1 MQDAAIG
8 RRYARAL
15 ALAVVGEGKASDK
28 AAQLKKVEE
37 ELHALGAAMA
47 AKGDLRESMMNPSF
61 SPAQRRAIVKA
72 LGEQA
77 NLSPETRVILDL
89 LVEKERVAHLPSVAA
104 AFREEVDERTGRVRA
119 TLTSARPLDDGTK
132 SAIVAALEKR
142 TGKAVLAEANVDPS
156 VIAGVSARI
165 GGIVYD
171 STVRS
176 QLERLRS
183 SLNA

>member
-1 MQDAAIG
+1 VQEGTIG

-37 ELHALGAAMA
+37 ELHALGSAME
-47 AKGDLRESMMNPSF
+47 AKGDLRESMANPSF

-72 LGEQA
+72 ISEQA
-77 NLSPETRVILDL
+77 NLSPETRVILDI
-89 LVEKERVAHLPSVAA
+89 LVEKERVQQLPSIAR
-104 AFREEVDERTGRVRA
+104 AFRSEVDERTGRVRA

-132 SAIVAALEKR
+132 GAIVAALEKR
-142 TGKAVLAEANVDPS
+142 TGKSVLAELNVDPS

-176 QLERLRS
+176 QLERLRDNLS
-183 SLNA
+183 S

>member
-1 MQDAAIG
+1 MQEGTIG

-15 ALAVVGEGKASDK
+15 ALAVVGEST
-28 AAQLKKVEE
+28 AAQKGAQLQKVES
-37 ELHALGAAMA
+37 ELHALGDAMEQ
-47 AKGDLRESMMNPSF
+47 KGDLRESMRNPSF
-61 SPAQRRAIVKA
+61 SPAQRKAILKA
-72 LGEQA
+72 VADSAG
-77 NLSPETRVILDL
+77 LSPETRVILDL
-89 LVEKERVAHLPSVAA
+89 LVEKERIQQLPSVAA

-119 TLTSARPLDDGTK
+119 TVTSARALDDGTLK
-132 SAIVAALEKR
+132 AVVDALSKR
-142 TGKAVLAEANVDPS
+142 TGKSVLADAKIDPS